1 MLKSNRKKMLI
12 RQFYLI
18 FKAFFNII
26 INIIYF
32 LYAMTEIDELSS

>member
-26 INIIYF
+26 IIIYF

>member
-26 INIIYF
+26 IIYF